1 MEDAGIY
8 SRESTVLGRPLQIA
22 VASGQV
28 IDVSFPDRV
37 PDDVCESEALA
48 RQSETRRVSDDAEP
62 DHETL
67 DRLFA
72 YLDGERDDFAD
83 VEVAITVPTDQR
95 AVLKAVCQIP
105 YGETGTAR
113 QVALMANMD
122 PDDEEDSQTVRT
134 AIRAN
139 PVPILVPDHRVE
151 DVAGAT
157 PSDVAATLR
166 GIER

>member
-37 PDDVCESEALA
+37 PDDAES
-48 RQSETRRVSDDAEP
+48 
-62 DHETL
+62 DHEIL
-67 DRLFA
+67 ARLFA
-72 YLDGERDDFAD
+72 YLDGERDDFAE

-113 QVALMANMD
+113 QVAMMANLD
-122 PDDEEDSQTVRT
+122 PDDEDDAQTVRS

-151 DVAGAT
+151 DVPGAT
-157 PSDVAATLR
+157 PDDVAATLR
-166 GIER
+166 DLER